1 MRRSFPFGDNST
13 LMEKCNRISV
23 EQELRKKYDKNE
35 WQAVK
40 DDYGVG
46 WLETVDGSKADI
58 FLDVME
64 EQHKET
70 EQALDLQFYL
80 DSLNTRRIGLIID
93 YARYSKTII
102 DSLDYD
108 DVWLKLLKANV
119 DMNEYKPDKFEF
131 VIESADGW
139 QTLEPSRFAQILFN
153 EEE

>member
-1 MRRSFPFGDNST
+1 MRRSFAFGDYST

-23 EQELRKKYDKNE
+23 EQELRNKYDKSE

-40 DDYGVG
+40 DEDGVS
-46 WLETVDGSKADI
+46 WLETIDGSKADI

-70 EQALDLQFYL
+70 KQALDLQFYL
-80 DSLNTRRIGLIID
+80 DSLNTRRIELIIE

-119 DMNEYKPDKFEF
+119 DLNEYRPDKFEF
-131 VIESADGW
+131 IIELADGW
-139 QTLEPSRFAQILFN
+139 QTLEPSRFAQILFD
-153 EEE
+153 EED

>member
-40 DDYGVG
+40 DEYGVG

-70 EQALDLQFYL
+70 KPTAEDRERPEP
-80 DSLNTRRIGLIID
+80 RR
-93 YARYSKTII
+93 ARR
-102 DSLDYD
+102 LRLR
-108 DVWLKLLKANV
+108 LKLGYDSQLQVSN
-119 DMNEYKPDKFEF
+119 DNGRTPFRGSNQQQLPDDW
-131 VIESADGW
+131 V
-139 QTLEPSRFAQILFN
+139 
-153 EEE
+153 

>member
-40 DDYGVG
+40 DEYGVG

-70 EQALDLQFYL
+70 EQALDVQFYL
-80 DSLNTRRIGLIID
+80 DSLNTRRIELIIE
-93 YARYSKTII
+93 YARFSRTII

-119 DMNEYKPDKFEF
+119 DLNEYKPDKFEF
-131 VIESADGW
+131 IIELADGW
-139 QTLEPSRFAQILFN
+139 QTLEPSKFAQILFD

>member
-40 DDYGVG
+40 DEYGVG

-64 EQHKET
+64 EQHKLSKI
-70 EQALDLQFYL
+70 ALDTQFYL
-80 DSLNTRRIGLIID
+80 DSLKSRRIELIID

-108 DVWLKLLKANV
+108 DVWLKLMKANV

-131 VIESADGW
+131 IIDLAYGW
-139 QTLEPSRFAQILFN
+139 ETLEPSKFAQILFD

>member
-40 DDYGVG
+40 DEYGVG

-64 EQHKET
+64 EQHKLSKI
-70 EQALDLQFYL
+70 ALDTQFYL
-80 DSLNTRRIGLIID
+80 DSLKSRRIELIID

-108 DVWLKLLKANV
+108 DVWLKLMKANV